1 MKGLSAISVGLLV
14 VCAAATAVRAVTINP
29 TFDGF
34 DATQQDVIQAAINR
48 WVTLVGGHVIDIVF
62 TTSTDVLLATTSEWT
77 ADELG
82 RPARATIR
90 VNPAEYNWT
99 MGGPAEGQIDAMRGM
114 MHEIAHAIGWTVALD
129 RYAANVMSVG
139 GNRFYDLDRDG
150 AFRADTDFDLID
162 ASWQGT
168 HAPDGSRDLMQPYA
182 PRGVRLYPT
191 YQHAGV
197 LTDAFAYSVMLDGL
211 GGDTGYGELAVGRTD
226 NGSSGLLDLPFQVNL
241 FGAKYDSFFVNN
253 NGNVS
258 FETAV
263 AESTPQAFPV
273 AGQPMI
279 APYWGDVDTRT
290 ENGGAVYVASPG
302 SDAVVVT
309 WDGVGYFDQHTDLTN
324 DFQMVLRNRD
334 DVAPGDFD
342 IEFRYGQLQWT
353 TGDASGGVGGLGGT
367 AAQAGYDAGDGKH
380 YLILPGSG
388 TAAVLDLANLT
399 NTPSNVSIRGLWVFP
414 VRNGHLPGTV
424 AENPL
429 TPVVVDNGWRFDFH
443 IGNVDDAVFV
453 CSPLGIGYDYFVDS
467 GANISSIQLPTFAD
481 SLYDLW
487 LWNDTFGSW
496 EDAGFDLMA
505 GDHYDFGGEGVDAF
519 RILATEAGLSPGSDE
534 TAAFVTGLWFTSTGF
549 VSLRQVPVTMGANA
563 LLAVVPVPGAL
574 GLSAIGALGLIVAR
588 RRRILWQPRRY

>member
-1 MKGLSAISVGLLV
+1 MKRPGAISMGLLV
-14 VCAAATAVRAVTINP
+14 VCAAASSVRAITINP
-29 TFDGF
+29 TFEGF
-34 DATQQDVIQAAINR
+34 DAAQQDVIQAAINR
-48 WVTLVGGHVIDIVF
+48 WITMFGGHAIDIVF
-62 TTSTDVLLATTSEWT
+62 ATSTDVSLATTSGWST
-77 ADELG
+77 DELG
-82 RPARATIR
+82 RPVRATIH
-90 VNPAEYNWT
+90 VNTAGYNWT
-99 MGGPAEGQIDAMRGM
+99 MGDPAGGRIDAMRGM

-129 RYAANVMSVG
+129 RYAANVVSVG
-139 GNRFYDLDRDG
+139 GNRFYDLDHDG

-162 ASWQGT
+162 VSWQGT
-168 HAPDGSRDLMQPYA
+168 HAPDGSRDLMQAYA

-197 LTDAFAYSVMLDGL
+197 LTDAFNYSVMLDGL
-211 GGDTGYGELAVGRTD
+211 GGAAGYGDLALGRTD
-226 NGSSGLLDLPFQVNL
+226 DGSSGLLDMPFQINL

-263 AESTPQAFPV
+263 SESTPQAFPV

-279 APYWGDVDTRT
+279 APYWADVDTRS
-290 ENGGAVYVASPG
+290 EDGGAVYVASPG

-309 WDGVGYFDQHTDLTN
+309 WDGVGCFDQHTDLTN

-399 NTPSNVSIRGLWVFP
+399 NTPSNVSINGLWVFP
-414 VRNGHLPGTV
+414 VRNGYLPGTV
-424 AENPL
+424 ADNPL
-429 TPVVVDNGWRFDFH
+429 APVMVNDGWRFDFH
-443 IGNVDDAVFV
+443 IGNAGDAVFV
-453 CSPLGIGYDYFVDS
+453 SSPLGIGYDYFVDF
-467 GANISSIQLPTFAD
+467 GASISSIQLPTFAD
-481 SLYDLW
+481 GLYDLW

-496 EDAGFDLMA
+496 EDAGFDLMG
-505 GDHYDFGGEGVDAF
+505 GDLYSFGGEGVNAF
-519 RILATEAGLSPGSDE
+519 RLLATEAGLRWGSAEVSD
-534 TAAFVTGLWFTSTGF
+534 FVTGLWFTSTGL
-549 VSLRQVPVTMGANA
+549 VSMRQVPIAPGAGA
-563 LLAVVPVPGAL
+563 LAVVPLPGGL
-574 GLSAIGALGLIVAR
+574 GLSATGLLGLIVAR
-588 RRRILWQPRRY
+588 RRRIL